1 MRAGT
6 RIGIDLGTVRIGV
19 ATCDPA
25 GLLATP
31 YGTVPRGADD
41 LDRIAEVVVE
51 RSAIEVVL
59 GLPLSMSGAEGPSA
73 RAVRDYSV
81 TLAVRV
87 APVHVRLVDE
97 RLSTVAAARG
107 LRSAGVG
114 GRRARTVVDQVA
126 AAAIL
131 QGALDS
137 ERSTGNPPGE
147 TVQVEP

>member
-1 MRAGT
+1 MRHGV

-19 ATCDPA
+19 ATCDPT

-31 YGTVPRGADD
+31 LETVPRGRGD
-41 LDRIAEVVVE
+41 LDRIAEIVE
-51 RSAIEVVL
+51 ERAAIEVVL

-73 RAVRDYSV
+73 SSIRDYSV

-107 LRSAGVG
+107 LRSAGVD

-126 AAAIL
+126 AASIL
-131 QGALDS
+131 QAALDI
-137 ERSTGNPPGE
+137 ERSLGSPPGA

>member
-1 MRAGT
+1 VRQGV
-6 RIGIDLGTVRIGV
+6 RIGVDLGTVRIGV
-19 ATCDPA
+19 AACDPT

-31 YGTVPRGADD
+31 LETVQRGRGD
-41 LDRIAEVVVE
+41 LDRIAEIVAE
-51 RSAIEVVL
+51 REAIEVVL
-59 GLPLSMSGAEGPSA
+59 GLPLSLSGAEGPSA
-73 RAVRDYSV
+73 SSIRDYSV

-107 LRSAGVG
+107 LRSAGVA

-126 AAAIL
+126 AASIL
-131 QGALDS
+131 QAALDI
-137 ERSTGNPPGE
+137 ERSLGAPPGA

>member
-1 MRAGT
+1 MREGV

-19 ATCDPA
+19 AACDPA

-31 YGTVPRGADD
+31 IDTVRRGTGD
-41 LDRIAEVVVE
+41 LDRIAAIVAE
-51 RSAIEVVL
+51 RDAFEVVL

-73 RAVRDYSV
+73 SSVRDYSV
-81 TLAVRV
+81 TLAARV

-97 RLSTVAAARG
+97 RLTTVAAARG
-107 LRSAGVG
+107 LRNAGVG

-131 QGALDS
+131 QAALDI
-137 ERSTGNPPGE
+137 ERSLGTPPGA

>member
-1 MRAGT
+1 MREGV

-19 ATCDPA
+19 ATCDPS
-25 GLLATP
+25 GLLAAP
-31 YGTVPRGADD
+31 YDTVPRGAGD
-41 LDRIAEVVVE
+41 LDRIAEIVAE
-51 RSAIEVVL
+51 RVAIEVVL
-59 GLPLSMSGAEGPSA
+59 GLPLSMSGADGPSA
-73 RAVRDYSV
+73 RAARDYSV

-87 APVHVRLVDE
+87 APVLVRLVDE

-114 GRRARTVVDQVA
+114 GRRARMVVDQVA

-131 QGALDS
+131 QAALDV
-137 ERSTGNPPGE
+137 ERSLGRPPGV

>member
-1 MRAGT
+1 MRAGV
-6 RIGIDLGTVRIGV
+6 RIGVDFGTVRIGV
-19 ATCDPA
+19 ATCDPS

-31 YGTVPRGADD
+31 LETVPRGAGD
-41 LDRIAEVVVE
+41 LDRIAEIVHE
-51 RSAIEVVL
+51 RAAIEVVL

-73 RAVRDYSV
+73 SSVRDYSV

-87 APVHVRLVDE
+87 APIHVRLVDE

-107 LRSAGVG
+107 LRNAGVG
-114 GRRARTVVDQVA
+114 GRRARSVVDQVA

-131 QGALDS
+131 QAALDI
-137 ERSTGNPPGE
+137 ERSRGTPPGA

>member
-1 MRAGT
+1 MRQGV
-6 RIGIDLGTVRIGV
+6 RIGIDLGTVRIGL
-19 ATCDPA
+19 AACDPS

-31 YGTVPRGADD
+31 VETVPRGAGD
-41 LDRIAEVVVE
+41 LDRIAEIVLE
-51 RSAIEVVL
+51 RAAVEVVL

-73 RAVRDYSV
+73 SSVRDYSV

-87 APVHVRLVDE
+87 APTHVRLVDE
-97 RLSTVAAARG
+97 RLSTVSAARG

-131 QGALDS
+131 QAALDT
-137 ERSTGNPPGE
+137 ERSLGTPPGE
-147 TVQVEP
+147 IVQVEP